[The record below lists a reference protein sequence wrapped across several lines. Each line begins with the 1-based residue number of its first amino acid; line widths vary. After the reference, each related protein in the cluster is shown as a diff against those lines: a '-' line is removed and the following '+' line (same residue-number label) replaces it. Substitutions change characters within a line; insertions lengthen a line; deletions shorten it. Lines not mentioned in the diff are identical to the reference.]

1 MKIKTKKINLY
12 GGPGIG
18 KSTVAALI
26 FAQLKAEGK
35 SAEIVT
41 EYAKELVYL
50 GIDLTK
56 SNQNL
61 QDQILLE
68 QLRRELVFQDQ
79 VDFMVCDSPLLLN
92 SFYNGSDM
100 SLKLAKKN
108 LRNDDDFH
116 FFLVRSQEHFETQGR
131 SHNEKQSLE
140 IDKKM
145 EQFFKD
151 HKIKYI
157 KIDGDSRS
165 KADKIL
171 SILGL

>member
-1 MKIKTKKINLY
+1 MKIRSQKINLY

-18 KSTVAALI
+18 KSTVAFL
-26 FAQLKAEGK
+26 L
-35 SAEIVT
+35 SAELKLKEQRVELVT

-61 QDQILLE
+61 QDQIMLE
-68 QLRRELVFQDQ
+68 QLKRELVFQDQ

-92 SFYNGSDM
+92 AFYNGSENALKM
-100 SLKLAKKN
+100 SRTY
-108 LRNDDDFH
+108 LRDNDYH
-116 FFLVRSQEHFETQGR
+116 FFLTRTQEHFETEGR
-131 SHNEKQSLE
+131 SHNEEQSIK

-157 KIDGDSRS
+157 KIDGNS
-165 KADKIL
+165 KEKVAEIL
-171 SILGL
+171 KILGL